1 MRYLWDVK
9 DDGLHIY
16 EDGKRVAWLEPSQFV
31 HILADLSAHV
41 RWQQVEKNKAAFFE
55 KVDRYRKHDGEG

>member
-16 EDGKRVAWLEPSQFV
+16 EDGKRVARLEPSQFV

-41 RWQQVEKNKAAFFE
+41 RWQQVEKNKAAF
-55 KVDRYRKHDGEG
+55 VDRFRKHDGEG